1 MMGKRRRSLPD
12 GEAGEKVAVAIVAA
26 SSSGSNGAIPL
37 AVPSTSTAPLL
48 PDGRVSSLPV
58 ATVLAAR
65 ALPSASVMGPLP
77 TAADDVSYP
86 VAVAVLTPVA
96 PAQEDA
102 AAAWG
107 ADAATSAESILE
119 TEAVATCEV
128 DDDPQME
135 TAASELAAPMEM

>member
-12 GEAGEKVAVAIVAA
+12 GEAVEKVAVAIVTA

-102 AAAWG
+102 A
-107 ADAATSAESILE
+107 SQISSSISFHFQSYLRMQ
-119 TEAVATCEV
+119 AQNLKKRGHN
-128 DDDPQME
+128 DLIMRFPI
-135 TAASELAAPMEM
+135 